1 MHTVF
6 GHGWA
11 ALMYFLLYLIVGVP
25 TAGIIMYYV
34 IDVFMTV
41 TVGNTVTESDIA
53 RLLRK

>member
-11 ALMYFLLYLIVGVP
+11 ALVYFLLYLIVGVP
-25 TAGIIMYYV
+25 TVGIIMYYV

-41 TVGNTVTESDIA
+41 TAGNTVTESDIA

>member
-6 GHGWA
+6 GHGWT
-11 ALMYFLLYLIVGVP
+11 ALLYFLLYIIVGVP
-25 TAGIIMYYV
+25 TVGIIMYYV

-41 TVGNTVTESDIA
+41 TAGNTVTESDIA

>member
-11 ALMYFLLYLIVGVP
+11 ALLYFFLYIIVGVP
-25 TAGIIMYYV
+25 TVGIIMYYV

-41 TVGNTVTESDIA
+41 TAGNTVTESDIA

>member
-6 GHGWA
+6 GHGWT